1 MADNVA
7 PQVESVDA
15 DRLSET
21 LAMECLV
28 AGEIQGHS
36 LQELERNLGTDL
48 ATHIW
53 LTLTAP
59 LCTDD

>member
-1 MADNVA
+1 MANNVA
-7 PQVESVDA
+7 PQAEGVDV

-28 AGEIQGHS
+28 AGEFRGHS
-36 LQELERNLGTDL
+36 LQELESNLGTDL

-53 LTLTAP
+53 LALTAP
-59 LCTDD
+59 FPTDD